1 MPSSNLLTQH
11 HPYGKILGAALL
23 TLAMAGCAQ
32 QQPAGYYSVQHDT
45 TAADA
50 QQNAQG
56 RGGMQAPS
64 QIQLGFGE
72 NQPAK
77 PLAAEEA
84 AAQNE
89 PVIKARPLAE
99 ARTFLGTVPCLSVD
113 TGCSATR
120 ITLTLAPSGEWR
132 SRTVFLDN
140 PDAKNNIAQQGCWD
154 VIGVQPLRIILQ
166 QKNKASMANLTFI
179 NDNVLRINMIND
191 MQPRLEHRL
200 TRQAD
205 VDGIDEITN
214 KTPLQCD

>member
-1 MPSSNLLTQH
+1 MPSPRLPISTLSCC
-11 HPYGKILGAALL
+11 KIAGAALL
-23 TLAMAGCAQ
+23 ALVVAGCAQ

-56 RGGMQAPS
+56 RDGARAPS
-64 QIQLGFGE
+64 QIQLGFGN
-72 NQPAK
+72 NQPAR
-77 PLAAEEA
+77 PIAAEQ
-84 AAQNE
+84 AAQQEE

-99 ARTFLGTVPCLSVD
+99 ARTFLGTVPCLSAEA
-113 TGCSATR
+113 GCSATR

-140 PDAKNNIAQQGCWD
+140 PDPANNIAQQGCWD
-154 VIGVQPLRIILQ
+154 VIGTRPLRIILV
-166 QKNKASMANLTFI
+166 QKNEASMANLTFL

-191 MQPRLEHRL
+191 IQPRLEHRL

>member
-1 MPSSNLLTQH
+1 MPSSSPLALQNRYVKLW
-11 HPYGKILGAALL
+11 GAALL
-23 TLAMAGCAQ
+23 ALVLAGCAQ
-32 QQPAGYYSVQHDT
+32 QKPAGYYAVQHDS

-50 QQNAQG
+50 QQAAQG
-56 RGGMQAPS
+56 RNTTRAPS

-72 NQPAK
+72 NQAAK
-77 PLAAEEA
+77 PVAAEA
-84 AAQNE
+84 AATQNE

-99 ARTFLGTVPCLSVD
+99 ARTFLGTVPCLSAD

-132 SRTVFLDN
+132 SRTVFLDR
-140 PDAKNNIAQQGCWD
+140 PDAQNNIAQQGCWD
-154 VIGVQPLRIILQ
+154 VIGTQPLRIILQ
-166 QKNKASMANLTFI
+166 QKNGASRANLTFI

-191 MQPRLEHRL
+191 IQPRLEHRL

-205 VDGIDEITN
+205 VDGIKEITD